1 MMYILLLVVTTT
13 KEVPFIATDLAKRKK
28 EFGRNP
34 RESEAEYIWR
44 VSLSGG
50 DQILLRMYS
59 SVSAPST
66 KQDLK
71 GLRQMEWQT
80 FLHPYQGKTTSRL
93 GKLRIEP
100 PLWSHPRS
108 LARPPGRRK

>member
-1 MMYILLLVVTTT
+1 MMYILLVVTTT
-13 KEVPFIATDLAKRKK
+13 KEVPFIARDLAKREK

-93 GKLRIEP
+93 GKLRIDP
-100 PLWSHPRS
+100 PLWS